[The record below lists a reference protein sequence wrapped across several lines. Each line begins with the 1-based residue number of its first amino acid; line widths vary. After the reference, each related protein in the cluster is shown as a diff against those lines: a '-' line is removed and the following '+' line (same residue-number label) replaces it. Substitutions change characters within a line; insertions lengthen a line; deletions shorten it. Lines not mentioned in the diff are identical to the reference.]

1 MSNNEK
7 LTETRYPFH
16 GFYRPFVAEMEE
28 IEAERAREQAVRQQP
43 QALPTTAELLN
54 ALPTTSTDIERLPE
68 PVTKTSPPGIISVP
82 VQDDVHLEAVVPEVP
97 NEEIQPTEESV
108 LGHHDLAVI
117 DRELDHVECSAFGVV
132 ADSGFVEL
140 YHSRLDRKSVV

>member
-82 VQDDVHLEAVVPEVP
+82 VQDDVHLEAVVPEVS
-97 NEEIQPTEESV
+97 NEEIQPTEEP
-108 LGHHDLAVI
+108 AW
-117 DRELDHVECSAFGVV
+117 V
-132 ADSGFVEL
+132 ADLIGEEYKEWEPGLVAIEAMTGTGSIHIGNPA
-140 YHSRLDRKSVV
+140 KVVRG

>member
-43 QALPTTAELLN
+43 QALPTTAELRN
-54 ALPTTSTDIERLPE
+54 TLPTIPKYRR
-68 PVTKTSPPGIISVP
+68 K
-82 VQDDVHLEAVVPEVP
+82 AV
-97 NEEIQPTEESV
+97 
-108 LGHHDLAVI
+108 
-117 DRELDHVECSAFGVV
+117 
-132 ADSGFVEL
+132 
-140 YHSRLDRKSVV
+140 

>member
-43 QALPTTAELLN
+43 QALP
-54 ALPTTSTDIERLPE
+54 DI
-68 PVTKTSPPGIISVP
+68 VNIS
-82 VQDDVHLEAVVPEVP
+82 
-97 NEEIQPTEESV
+97 
-108 LGHHDLAVI
+108 
-117 DRELDHVECSAFGVV
+117 
-132 ADSGFVEL
+132 
-140 YHSRLDRKSVV
+140 